1 MANNR
6 KGFVVNRYIRLKHL
20 AFLTAIAFALPIF
33 SADKYWTG
41 AAGANASTA
50 GSWCDDAGLTVVST
64 AAPTNGDDIHLTSG
78 TAAMT
83 WDLNIYVN
91 SWEQDGYTGTV
102 TFKTGKKSGMSTTI
116 YGYTEDSGETRVLK
130 ATGDI
135 IVNSGKW
142 TTSGNSIFDT
152 NAKKNT
158 NAYKLGY
165 GVFRLLVEAG
175 GDVTIGAGATV
186 DLKAK
191 GFPSQ
196 QGPGGASSNDCAAH
210 GGSGSYF
217 QTKANTIKCYGIVSG
232 PITIGSGGRNGG
244 GGGAIKITAGGDMVV
259 NGTIDVTGA
268 DPGSYHTGSG
278 GSIFLTAATLTGT
291 GTLNAN
297 GGTGQNTGYDIGGGG
312 GRIAIILTGTGAAF
326 SSFTGTVKA
335 KLGGK
340 TGSSAAGDGS
350 GGTIYIEEKADGAK
364 CGTLIIDGCEGGF
377 ASDKTSYDQ
386 TTILS
391 SSIFDVTP
399 KKIIFRPEAKAK
411 LDIGRTYDLPEIV
424 QESNSSLTVMGGL
437 EIGSTTT
444 AKLIHGMPD
453 VPLLFRSSGATISVG
468 ANGDETLV
476 VGSGQKLYVDAS
488 AQVNGSVRIASGG
501 TLSHL
506 SGASTRMNLNIA
518 GAFTLD
524 SGGTVTAS
532 GRGNETKGKTGG
544 QGGAYGGRA
553 FGGGACCYGSIRRPT
568 HYGSAGNGTKSG
580 NGGGAIRITATG
592 AMTINGSITCNGS
605 TVNYRCG
612 SGGSIWLTGASIS
625 GTGTIAA
632 NGGNQNHATNV
643 SPGGGGRIAIWLTG
657 SGADFSNFNIDNIT
671 AYGGKYNNGTC
682 KGGAGTIYL
691 KTGDQA
697 DNEGTLIVR
706 NLTTD
711 QYTDI
716 MVGGSSQV
724 TAVSDFDV
732 GDVVVNKAK
741 LNLSGAIMNIV
752 RGWKTMANATFTC
765 AASGGVVVNGLA
777 DAYFYG
783 NNTFASFVCEVP
795 GKTLYFGTGTT
806 NSLTI
811 ASSGTFTLTGDETTK
826 LNLRPAVAG
835 EEWKLKVPVTGLTS
849 YNVRYVTAEYSNAST
864 GEEIVATD
872 SAESTP
878 ETCTNWRFLQ
888 VEVGQENT
896 WLGTTDSNWQE
907 TTNWSLERA
916 PLSTDN
922 VIIPATENDPELP
935 TDVELSGLSIESG
948 AKLVLSGDNL
958 AVTGSLNV
966 QGQIVAS
973 GKERI
978 DVSAANV
985 VMAAG
990 SLVPA
995 RSTFVISGDSD
1006 QTISLDAQ
1014 FWKLQFAKTGGNVV
1028 WSGSASVGDALSMSG
1043 QASVAFASGA
1053 ALSANS
1059 FVADGTVGSAVGLVI
1074 SGALSLD
1081 AAKFA
1086 RAKGVSLA
1094 GVDARAGSTLYV
1106 AAPFFEGE
1114 GNYNCDFGTGL
1125 FVWTGEGN
1133 DSVFANGNNWAG
1145 GVAPGANDVAE
1156 ISSAATITISSDTE
1170 VGGLFLGGGASAV
1183 SFRANGSLAIGGP
1196 LYVGTNATLTLD
1208 VPATVGGY
1216 CMVDDGG
1223 TITHTSIG
1231 ASGTYKVDLSVA
1243 GDMYISAL
1251 GKINVSGRGFSNAN
1265 GTATPGQV
1273 SVGASHGG
1281 CGSPLNGYSD
1291 IRRCY
1296 GSFVAPT
1303 TYGSGGKNGN
1313 GTVGG
1318 GVVKLVVGGELYH
1331 EGTVSADGTTSG
1343 SHYSASGGSVWI
1355 KCGSLAGKGG
1365 IYARGG
1371 NGTDDTYSNLLG
1383 GGGRIAIERTTAGD
1397 FSGYTGS
1404 ATAYGGCYRRSTG
1417 VMTAPGGSA
1426 GSVTWIVPGAS
1437 PRIVLDDNGTGA
1449 SGIYGAD
1456 LPVDTSRGG
1465 DNAKVL
1471 KTCDFVV
1478 KNSGKINLIA
1488 DATVN
1493 DVSLESGGRI
1503 ILRGNTL
1510 YIRSHRHKNRR
1521 GWAGTVD
1528 DSEGGQIVWLPSGL
1542 AITVK

>member
-50 GSWCDDAGLTVVST
+50 GSWCDDAELTVVST
-64 AAPTNGDDIHLTSG
+64 AAPADGDDIHLTSG

-83 WDLNIYVN
+83 WNLNIYVN

-102 TFKTGKKSGMSTTI
+102 TFKTGKQNGVATKTATI
-116 YGYTEDSGETRVLK
+116 NGYTENNGETRILK
-130 ATGDI
+130 VTGDI
-135 IVNSGKW
+135 VFNTGTW
-142 TTSGNSIFDT
+142 TTTGQPSLTSGTAVT
-152 NAKKNT
+152 N
-158 NAYKLGY
+158 GQ
-165 GVFRLLVEAG
+165 GVYRLLVEAG
-175 GDVTIGAGATV
+175 GDVTIGTGATV
-186 DLKAK
+186 DLKGK
-191 GFPSQ
+191 GFASQ

-217 QTKANTIKCYGIVSG
+217 ATKANTIKCYGVISS
-232 PITIGSGGRNGG
+232 PITIGSGGRNSG

-268 DPGSYHTGSG
+268 NPGSYHSGSG
-278 GSIFLTAATLTGT
+278 GSINITAASISGT

-297 GGTGQNTGYDIGGGG
+297 GGTGQNAGYDIGGGG
-312 GRIAIILTGTGAAF
+312 GRIAVKVTGAGATVAA
-326 SSFTGTVKA
+326 FTGTIKA

-340 TGSSAAGDGS
+340 TGSSGAGDGS
-350 GGTIYIEEKADGAK
+350 GGTIYLEDAADGAG
-364 CGTLIIDGCEGGF
+364 CGTLIIDNCEGGF

-437 EIGSTTT
+437 EIGATTT
-444 AKLIHGMPD
+444 ARLVHGMPD

-476 VGSGQKLYVDAS
+476 VGSGQKLYVDAG

-518 GAFTLD
+518 GDFTLD

-532 GRGNETKGKTGG
+532 GRGNESKGSKTSNC
-544 QGGAYGGRA
+544 GGAYGGRSLS
-553 FGGGACCYGSIRRPT
+553 GGASCYGSIRRPT
-568 HYGSAGNGTKSG
+568 HYGSTGVGTGKS

-592 AMTINGSITCNGS
+592 AMTINGTVACNGANA
-605 TVNYRCG
+605 TYRTG

-625 GTGTIAA
+625 GTGTISA
-632 NGGNQNHATNV
+632 NGGNQSDRNI

-657 SGADFSNFNIDNIT
+657 SGADFSNFNINNIT
-671 AYGGKYNNGTC
+671 AYGGKYSDGTC

-697 DNEGTLIVR
+697 ANEGTLIVK

-711 QYTDI
+711 TYTDI
-716 MVGGSSQV
+716 MVGGSSQAADV
-724 TAVSDFDV
+724 TDYDV
-732 GDVVVNKAK
+732 GEVIVNKAK
-741 LNLSGAIMNIV
+741 LYLYGATMNLV

-811 ASSGTFTLTGDETTK
+811 ASGGTFTLTGDESTK

-849 YNVRYVTAEYSNAST
+849 YNVRYVAAEYSNAST

-872 SAESTP
+872 SAESS
-878 ETCTNWRFLQ
+878 EGTCTNWRFLQ
-888 VEVGQENT
+888 AEVGQENT

-922 VIIPATENDPELP
+922 VIIPATANDPVLP
-935 TDVELSGLSIESG
+935 TDVELLGLSIASG

-978 DVSAANV
+978 DVSATNI

-1006 QTISLDAQ
+1006 QTISLNAQ
-1014 FWKLQFAKTGGNVV
+1014 FWKLQFAKTGGNVA

-1059 FVADGTVGSAVGLVI
+1059 FVADGTVGSAAGLVI

-1106 AAPFFEGE
+1106 TAPFFEGE

-1133 DSVFANGNNWAG
+1133 DSVFANGDNWAG

-1183 SFRANGSLAIGGP
+1183 SFTARGSLAIGGP

-1231 ASGTYKVDLSVA
+1231 ASGTYKVDLTVA

-1265 GTATPGQV
+1265 GTATPGNV

-1303 TYGSGGKNGN
+1303 TYGSGGKSGN
-1313 GTVGG
+1313 GSNGG
-1318 GVVKLVVGGELYH
+1318 GVVKLVVAGELYH
-1331 EGTVSADGTTSG
+1331 EGTITADGTTSG
-1343 SHYSASGGSVWI
+1343 NYYSASGGSVWI
-1355 KCGSLAGKGG
+1355 KCGNLAGKGG

-1371 NGTDDTYSNLLG
+1371 NGNTDTYSNLLG
-1383 GGGRIAIERTTAGD
+1383 GGGRVAIERTTAGD

-1404 ATAYGGCYRRSTG
+1404 ATAYGGYYYRSTG
-1417 VMTAPGGSA
+1417 TTSAPGGSA
-1426 GSVTWIVPGAS
+1426 GSVTWIVPGAA
-1437 PRIVLDDNGTGA
+1437 PRIVLDDNGTDV

-1456 LPVDTSRGG
+1456 LPVAVSRGG
-1465 DNAKVL
+1465 DSAKVL

-1503 ILRGNTL
+1503 LLHGNTL

-1521 GWAGTVD
+1521 GWAGSVD
-1528 DSEGGQIVWLPSGL
+1528 ESAGGQIVWLPSGL